1 MIGLEHLLEDD
12 KAFLERKGWDT
23 EVKKITVNNSQEIQ
37 IVIHKFLLP
46 SKYSPSEVDLLV
58 RQLPGYPEAGMDM
71 FWTKPD
77 VILTENNQKPQATE
91 VHEKFTEFGDEDWQR
106 WSRHMNGWRSG
117 TDNLETFFAA
127 IQNELNK

>member
-1 MIGLEHLLEDD
+1 MTGLEYLLEDD
-12 KAFLERKGWDT
+12 KVFLERKEWDV
-23 EVKKITVNNSQEIQ
+23 EVKKVGQETQ

-77 VILTENNQKPQATE
+77 VLLKENNQKPQATE

-117 TDNLETFFAA
+117 ADNLETFFAA
-127 IQNELNK
+127 IQNELNR